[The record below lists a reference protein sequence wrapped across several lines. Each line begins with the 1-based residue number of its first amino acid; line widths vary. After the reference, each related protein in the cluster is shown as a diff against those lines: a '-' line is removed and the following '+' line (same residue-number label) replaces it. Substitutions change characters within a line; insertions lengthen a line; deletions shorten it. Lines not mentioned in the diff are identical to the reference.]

1 MPQPGTLIEGK
12 YEILGKIRE
21 GGMGTIYKVR
31 HRLLDE
37 VRVVKVMKPSITADE
52 ELKRRFAEEAKMAT
66 RLKHPNIGTIHD
78 FALDEDGTGYLVME
92 YIDGVNL
99 AELLHSKGP
108 PGLPLVLEIM
118 HQSLLALGYLHRRN
132 VIHRDVAPDNLML
145 SHDEEGN
152 PRIKLIDLGIAKNLD
167 RPVELTSTGV
177 FLGKLKYASPEQY
190 GSLKPGE
197 KLDGR
202 SDLYCLGTV
211 IYELLTEK
219 RPFAGETPAE
229 LLRAHLFSP
238 PIPFEESDPQG
249 RVPVDVR
256 KIILRALEKR
266 REDRYAT
273 AEEFD
278 REVVALRHRYGEPGV
293 MDHTVQMISTVRET
307 PGAADAQTVTP
318 SAQNRLDRRFAAAT
332 TPSSSRPELTV
343 VPPEGAAA
351 QPEKAPSGVRRP
363 AGSRNWT
370 AVAAAALAV
379 LGALLLWVKPWK
391 SSSPATS
398 AAAPTAI
405 PAAAAPESVNAAV
418 EQPTAPLATALPTEA
433 PVTPP
438 PPTVAPKPSP
448 ASDLA
453 GERADALDARQRASR
468 ARADAE
474 RAGAAQKAPGPYGS
488 ARRSQADAERF
499 LAQHRFAAASQ
510 AFERAAGGFEVA
522 QSDVERIASL
532 PSATAPPVPTSRP
545 EPPRAPTAAAVVAPP
560 TVPVSHPE
568 PTRPAVSEQD
578 RVREAIHRYQQAQT
592 NLDADLYAGVFP
604 SVDRARIRAAFSD
617 LRSQSVD
624 ISIQKV
630 ELAPGGNT
638 ATVRAY
644 EIRTAVPRVGNE
656 QHIEGARV
664 FTLEKTSD
672 GWVITK
678 LANQ

>member
-1 MPQPGTLIEGK
+1 LPQPGTLIEGK
-12 YEILGKIRE
+12 YEIVGKIRE

-108 PGLPLVLEIM
+108 PGLPLALEIM

-152 PRIKLIDLGIAKNLD
+152 PRVKLIDLGIAKNLD

-190 GSLKPGE
+190 GSLKAGE

-238 PIPFEESDPQG
+238 PIPFEESDPHG
-249 RVPVDVR
+249 RVPADVR

-293 MDHTVQMISTVRET
+293 VDHTVQMISTVRDT
-307 PGAADAQTVTP
+307 PGAAEAQTVTP
-318 SAQNRLDRRFAAAT
+318 SAQNRLDRQFVAAT
-332 TPSSSRPELTV
+332 TPSSSRPELAV
-343 VPPEGAAA
+343 VPPQGAGA
-351 QPEKAPSGVRRP
+351 QPEKPSGVRRP
-363 AGSRNWT
+363 AGSRRWT
-370 AVAAAALAV
+370 GVAAAALVV
-379 LGALLLWVKPWK
+379 LGAVLLWEKPWK
-391 SSSPATS
+391 SSRPGIP
-398 AAAPTAI
+398 AAAPTPV
-405 PAAAAPESVNAAV
+405 PAAATPGTVSAAV
-418 EQPTAPLATALPTEA
+418 EQPTPPLATALPTEA
-433 PVTPP
+433 PATPP
-438 PPTVAPKPSP
+438 PPTVAPRPTP
-448 ASDLA
+448 AADIA

-468 ARADAE
+468 VRADAE
-474 RAGAAQKAPGPYGS
+474 RAGAAQKAPGPYGA

-499 LAQHRFAAASQ
+499 LAQRRFAAASQ
-510 AFERAAGGFEVA
+510 AFERAAGGFEAA
-522 QSDVERIASL
+522 QSEVERIASL
-532 PSATAPPVPTSRP
+532 PSATAPPAPTGRP
-545 EPPRAPTAAAVVAPP
+545 EPPRVPTAVAVVVPP
-560 TVPVSHPE
+560 TVPAAHPE
-568 PTRPAVSEQD
+568 PTKPTVTEQD
-578 RVREAIHRYQQAQT
+578 RIREAIRRYQQAQS

-630 ELAPGGNT
+630 DLAPGGNT

-664 FTLEKTSD
+664 FTLEKTPE
-672 GWVITK
+672 GWVITR